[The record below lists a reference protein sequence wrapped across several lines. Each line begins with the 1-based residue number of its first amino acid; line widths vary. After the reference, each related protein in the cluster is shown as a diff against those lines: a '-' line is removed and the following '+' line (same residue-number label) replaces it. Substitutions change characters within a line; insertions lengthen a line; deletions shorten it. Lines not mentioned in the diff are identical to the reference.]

1 VTGRAYPPTV
11 ATQVAALAAG
21 ALACVLAADMAD
33 WDPAL
38 FAALLGFS
46 ILSDLT
52 AIESPRPTILI
63 SGSFLAL
70 VVAMV
75 FLGGAPAATIGA
87 LTIAAGWLRWR
98 ERRPRFLANLVTY
111 VWFPLIGGLVF
122 WAVRDWAGLDSD
134 DGVFYLLVFGVFAL
148 ALALNFALI
157 AGFSTWLEGGSFGE
171 RVRKVLVP
179 GLPSEIPAALLA
191 IGVAYLY
198 ARVGLGAIALF
209 GAVLLIFQQL
219 LGKLFLSE
227 ARAEQL
233 EQRTSQLSRFQLE
246 LLSVLLRT
254 LDLRDRMTA
263 RHSAAVAR
271 YSREVARAA
280 GFSERDQHLVH
291 TAGLLHDIGKVELS
305 DRVLKGGDVLSDDEW
320 AVIRQHPDRGA
331 ELVQQVEG
339 YADAAAIIRA
349 HHERPD
355 GRGYPRGL
363 RSEEIPALARIIA
376 VADAYD
382 VMTARDSYRDTVSS
396 DAAIAE
402 LRRVAGSQLDPAVVA
417 VFIELLESKQLAFRH
432 ADDAD
437 FEAELAFELRVRDYA
452 RG

>member
-1 VTGRAYPPTV
+1 V
-11 ATQVAALAAG
+11 AAG
-21 ALACVLAADMAD
+21 AAACVLSAGAAD
-33 WDPAL
+33 WDLAL
-38 FAALLGFS
+38 LAALLAFS

-52 AIESPRPTILI
+52 AVESPRPTILI

-75 FLGGAPAATIGA
+75 FLGGAPAALIGA

-111 VWFPLIGGLVF
+111 VWFPLVGGLVF
-122 WAVRDWAGLDSD
+122 WGVREWVGLDSD
-134 DGVFYLLVFGVFAL
+134 DGLFYVLVLGVFVL
-148 ALALNFALI
+148 SLALNFLLI
-157 AGFSTWLEGGSFGE
+157 AGFSTWLEGGSFGD
-171 RVRKVLVP
+171 RVRRVLLP
-179 GLPSEIPAALLA
+179 GLPSEVPAALLA

-198 ARVGLGAIALF
+198 ARVGLAAIALF

-233 EQRTSQLSRFQLE
+233 EQRTAQLSRFQLE

-271 YSREVARAA
+271 YAREVARAA
-280 GFSERDQHLVH
+280 GFSASDQELVH

-305 DRVLKGGDVLSDDEW
+305 DRVLKGDDVLSTQEW
-320 AVIRQHPDRGA
+320 DVIRQHPDRGA
-331 ELVQQVEG
+331 DLVEQVEG
-339 YADAAAIIRA
+339 YAGAAAIIRA

-355 GRGYPRGL
+355 GRGYPLGL
-363 RSEEIPALARIIA
+363 RGHEIPPLAQIIA

-382 VMTARDSYRDTVSS
+382 VMTARDSYRAPLS
-396 DAAIAE
+396 AREAIEE
-402 LRRVAGSQLDPAVVA
+402 LTRHAGTQFDVRFVEI
-417 VFIELLESKQLAFRH
+417 FIELLAGKDFRFRH
-432 ADDAD
+432 GEDAD
-437 FEAELAFELRVRDYA
+437 FDAELALDKRLHATLADV
-452 RG
+452 

>member
-1 VTGRAYPPTV
+1 
-11 ATQVAALAAG
+11 
-21 ALACVLAADMAD
+21 MAD

-38 FAALLGFS
+38 FAALLAFS
-46 ILSDLT
+46 VLSDMT
-52 AIESPRPTILI
+52 AVESPRPTILI

-75 FLGGAPAATIGA
+75 FLGGAPAAMIGA

-111 VWFPLIGGLVF
+111 VWFPLVGGIAF

-134 DGVFYLLVFGVFAL
+134 DGLFYVLVLGVFVL
-148 ALALNFALI
+148 SLALNFLLI
-157 AGFSTWLEGGSFGE
+157 AGFSTLLEGGSFGE
-171 RVRKVLVP
+171 RVRRVLVP

-198 ARVGLGAIALF
+198 ARVGLAAIALF

-271 YSREVARAA
+271 YAREVAQAA
-280 GFSERDQHLVH
+280 GFSERDRELVH
-291 TAGLLHDIGKVELS
+291 TAALLHDIGKVELS
-305 DRVLKGGDVLSDDEW
+305 DRVLKGDDVLSAEEW
-320 AVIRQHPDRGA
+320 DVIRQHPDRGA
-331 ELVQQVEG
+331 DLVEQVDG
-339 YADAAAIIRA
+339 YGDAAAIIRT

-363 RSEEIPALARIIA
+363 RGEEIPALARIIA

-382 VMTARDSYRDTVSS
+382 VMTARDSYRSPLS
-396 DAAIAE
+396 PRGAIEE
-402 LRRVAGSQLDPAVVA
+402 LTRNAGTQFDVRFVEI
-417 VFIELLESKQLAFRH
+417 FIEVLAGKDIRFRH
-432 ADDAD
+432 GEDAD
-437 FEAELAFELRVRDYA
+437 FDAELALDKRIHETLADV
-452 RG
+452 